1 MIYDPAFMYDQ
12 NKMRTP
18 KEHHDA
24 VEKQFRATGFV
35 CVSQG
40 QQRVKRSKLQIVKSK
55 VLV

>member
-12 NKMRTP
+12 NKMRTQ